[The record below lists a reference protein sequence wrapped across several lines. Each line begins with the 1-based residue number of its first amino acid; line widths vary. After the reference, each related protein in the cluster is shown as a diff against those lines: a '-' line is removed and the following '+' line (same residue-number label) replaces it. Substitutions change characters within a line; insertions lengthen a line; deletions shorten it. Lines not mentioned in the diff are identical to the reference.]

1 MTTQSNLPLVRP
13 EAETAKRILDI
24 FVLGDGSSSTIGPP
38 NAILNQAMRESINEM
53 KTEAKQ
59 HPEVEFR
66 FRCIAFANN
75 AWWLVGPDPV
85 KIENVIWKE
94 LPASGCTSTG
104 AAIEKL
110 ADAVTEDKMP
120 EQGLAPVMVLLSD
133 GGNTDGSTYD
143 RAIDKLNTLLWGAK
157 AIRLSIG
164 VGDRYNRAQLE
175 KFTNHPEVGVL
186 EAKSAVDLANY
197 IRYAT
202 VTATLASSLNQSDPG
217 NASTNVTLPP
227 PPQQVPADANN
238 MMLSAR

>member
-1 MTTQSNLPLVRP
+1 MTTHSNLPLVRP

-24 FVLGDGSSSTIGPP
+24 FFLGDGSSSMTGPP
-38 NAILNQAMRESINEM
+38 NAILNQATRECLNEI

-66 FRCIAFANN
+66 FRCIAFASN
-75 AWWLVGPDPV
+75 AWWLIGPDPV
-85 KIENVIWKE
+85 SIENVIWKE
-94 LPASGCTSTG
+94 LPANGGTSTG

-110 ADAVTEDKMP
+110 AEAVTEDKMP

-133 GGNTDGSTYD
+133 GGNTDGQAYD
-143 RAIDKLNTLLWGAK
+143 RAIDKLDKLLWGAK

-164 VGDRYNRAQLE
+164 VGNYFNRAQLE

-202 VTATLASSLNQSDPG
+202 VTASIAASQNQSDPG
-217 NASTNVTLPP
+217 NVSTNVTLPP
-227 PPQQVPADANN
+227 PPKQVEASASNI
-238 MMLSAR
+238 MLSAR